1 MSDNMIKQITTDDL
15 RRMEDQEGLVL
26 QGCGGDPQEWV
37 DGINREFT
45 EADILLD
52 GGKLENVVSFRH
64 DGVTC
69 LLFPFGDTE
78 LNIGKFAMWRIQTHD
93 RYGGTWLSDYVPNR
107 LGGFLQA
114 EPQPQK
120 PRMGLV
126 GQDGNIYAVLGRAS
140 MLLKEAG
147 MQDKIDEFRD
157 SVAVDKF
164 KPDLDTGMGS
174 PGALLQYRVLG
185 FMKACALHEAG
196 ELNDEEYALWK
207 SKFPAF
213 LSDFYDFRKQVGR
226 AEGETFE
233 GDAPVPSEKPQSPE
247 RSRERKINSGR

>member
-1 MSDNMIKQITTDDL
+1 MGLPIDAMLGERIRFYRQQAGLTQKELAGLCEVSESAIRNYELGNRVPDFLTLHTIAEKLRVNYAAIAGEKVTDL
-15 RRMEDQEGLVL
+15 EGAL
-26 QGCGGDPQEWV
+26 QALYKLEEIYGLYPIEV
-37 DGINREFT
+37 DGQIHF
-45 EADILLD
+45 
-52 GGKLENVVSFRH
+52 V
-64 DGVTC
+64 
-69 LLFPFGDTE
+69 
-78 LNIGKFAMWRIQTHD
+78 
-93 RYGGTWLSDYVPNR
+93 
-107 LGGFLQA
+107 
-114 EPQPQK
+114 
-120 PRMGLV
+120 
-126 GQDGNIYAVLGRAS
+126 
-140 MLLKEAG
+140 
-147 MQDKIDEFRD
+147 FRD
-157 SVAVDKF
+157 SVAVDEF
-164 KPDLDTGMGS
+164 KPNLDTVMSS

>member
-1 MSDNMIKQITTDDL
+1 MGLPIDATLGERIRFYRQQAGLTQKELAGLCEVSESAIRNYELGNRVPDFLTLHTIAEKLRVNYAAIAGEKVTDL
-15 RRMEDQEGLVL
+15 EGAL
-26 QGCGGDPQEWV
+26 QALYKLEEIYGLYPIEV
-37 DGINREFT
+37 DGQIHF
-45 EADILLD
+45 
-52 GGKLENVVSFRH
+52 V
-64 DGVTC
+64 
-69 LLFPFGDTE
+69 
-78 LNIGKFAMWRIQTHD
+78 
-93 RYGGTWLSDYVPNR
+93 
-107 LGGFLQA
+107 
-114 EPQPQK
+114 
-120 PRMGLV
+120 
-126 GQDGNIYAVLGRAS
+126 
-140 MLLKEAG
+140 
-147 MQDKIDEFRD
+147 FRD

-164 KPDLDTGMGS
+164 KPDLDTVMGS
-174 PGALLQYRVLG
+174 PSALLQYRVLG